1 MLLPSSGDFGP
12 NKFFNFI
19 SVLYMLVFGESVLND
34 AASVVLYRTF
44 DHLPPDNINVE
55 QIGLGIASF
64 FVVSI
69 GGTLI
74 GKEAKTFKSQKIR
87 TR

>member
-1 MLLPSSGDFGP
+1 
-12 NKFFNFI
+12 
-19 SVLYMLVFGESVLND
+19 MLVFGESVLND

-74 GKEAKTFKSQKIR
+74 GKERYKIGQILRPSRLKT
-87 TR
+87 